1 MRILIATDAWRPQV
15 NGVVRSLESM
25 AEAAGPLGASIDFIT
40 PRDFNC
46 LPMPTYPEIGLA
58 LATSGAVAR
67 KLADGYDHVHI
78 ATEGPVG
85 LAARAC
91 CRRSRRLFTTS
102 FHTRFPEYVHAR
114 ARVPVDWSY
123 AYLRWFHNGGAGAMV
138 STESLAGELTAR
150 GFQRLLRWSRGVDHE
165 IFKP

>member
-25 AEAAGPLGASIDFIT
+25 ARAAGAMDAQFDFVT

-46 LPMPTYPEIGLA
+46 MPMPTYPEIDLA
-58 LATSGAVAR
+58 FATPRAVRRRLDASC
-67 KLADGYDHVHI
+67 DHVHI

-91 CRRSRRLFTTS
+91 CLRIAVASPRATTRAFPNIFT
-102 FHTRFPEYVHAR
+102 RGR
-114 ARVPVDWSY
+114 ACR
-123 AYLRWFHNGGAGAMV
+123 
-138 STESLAGELTAR
+138 
-150 GFQRLLRWSRGVDHE
+150 
-165 IFKP
+165 